1 METGLSSI
9 KARIAGLCLHAGGSS
24 RCAYI
29 AHAAVCVMMASPFAY
44 SKKGWVC
51 SNTPDLSLYSGS
63 ILKGS

>member
-29 AHAAVCVMMASPFAY
+29 AHAAVCFMMGQPLCLQNERMGVQQCTRS
-44 SKKGWVC
+44 V
-51 SNTPDLSLYSGS
+51 
-63 ILKGS
+63 ILFWQYP